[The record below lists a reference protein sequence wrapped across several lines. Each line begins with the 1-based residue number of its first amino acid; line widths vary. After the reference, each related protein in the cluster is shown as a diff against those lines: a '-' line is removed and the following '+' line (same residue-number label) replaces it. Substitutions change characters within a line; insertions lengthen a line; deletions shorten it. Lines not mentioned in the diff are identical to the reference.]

1 MAKEIKGSSSTGPQN
16 IEDALEALGG
26 FGKFQA
32 LVLFLI
38 LFMELPTAMLIF
50 LPVFIGKNPSE
61 WLCDNVTVTKT
72 EACECMGNVTP
83 VDDSVSIV
91 AEWNLIC
98 ESSWVSDTIVT
109 VQMSGMI
116 LGKILASQACDWYGR
131 KKSFV
136 GVLVLMTLGSITTAV
151 APNPYVYGG
160 ARFVCGASFSGFLGI
175 TSVYSMEFLTPGWRA
190 WSSGLSPM
198 GIGIMTLGILAYLI
212 RTWRTLVWATLLPFF
227 GIVFILPFLP
237 ESPRWLLRNNKIT
250 EGHKVFNYIARLNNR
265 DPLDIE
271 TLRCIAEKERPKTL
285 ENSNEEVKQF
295 SYLDFFRNKQLLK
308 TTLCLQCVW
317 FTCGLVYFGISFN
330 IKNLSGDPYMNVVYM
345 GLMDFIGYPGS
356 SFLLMKLSRRKS
368 LVALMSLSAVF
379 LVAMAILQITLEM
392 SNYKY
397 ILAILCFLGKLSIGG
412 ARCVLRV
419 FSGESFPTAIRS
431 MGLGVSS
438 GAISFGGMLAPQL
451 AYLGDSSPSLPFF
464 VFAVVSVLGSL
475 VSFLLAESDGKPL
488 QEEVRTKQ
496 ASHKKPEVITVA
508 SVC

>member
-1 MAKEIKGSSSTGPQN
+1 MAKEIKGTSSTGPQN

-32 LVLFLI
+32 LVLFLV

-61 WLCDNVTVTKT
+61 WLCDNVTVTKA

-83 VDDSVSIV
+83 VDDTVSIV

-160 ARFVCGASFSGFLGI
+160 ARFVCGASFSGFLGV

-198 GIGIMTLGILAYLI
+198 GIGIMTLGLLAYLI

-237 ESPRWLLRNNKIT
+237 EKIHWILRRYDASQKKNAQKLWKIQR
-250 EGHKVFNYIARLNNR
+250 KN
-265 DPLDIE
+265 
-271 TLRCIAEKERPKTL
+271 
-285 ENSNEEVKQF
+285 
-295 SYLDFFRNKQLLK
+295 
-308 TTLCLQCVW
+308 
-317 FTCGLVYFGISFN
+317 FN

-431 MGLGVSS
+431 MGLGLS
-438 GAISFGGMLAPQL
+438 
-451 AYLGDSSPSLPFF
+451 
-464 VFAVVSVLGSL
+464 VFWA
-475 VSFLLAESDGKPL
+475 LL
-488 QEEVRTKQ
+488 
-496 ASHKKPEVITVA
+496 
-508 SVC
+508 